1 MVGTLLIFVVS
12 ANTDQK
18 MTSNSKTKVVEG
30 VKDLGT
36 GVPLSVSSPVP
47 PLPPVKWVCHHP
59 LRKIADQMRQCRGST
74 HPGLARSDRIMSLAV
89 RRTVPPG
96 VLWWF

>member
-1 MVGTLLIFVVS
+1 MVGSLLIFVVS

-47 PLPPVKWVCHHP
+47 PLPPVK
-59 LRKIADQMRQCRGST
+59 
-74 HPGLARSDRIMSLAV
+74 
-89 RRTVPPG
+89 
-96 VLWWF
+96 